1 MNMPE
6 VRGIAIE
13 ILAWM
18 YQWAVGLRPVARA
31 LAAADGGGRAALAH
45 SGAVCAAMGPTDALP

>member
-6 VRGIAIE
+6 VRGSATE

-18 YQWAVGLRPVARA
+18 YQWAAGLRPVARA
-31 LAAADGGGRAALAH
+31 LAAADAGVRAALAH
-45 SGAVCAAMGPTDALP
+45 AGAVSAAMGPTDALP

>member
-6 VRGIAIE
+6 VRGSATE

-31 LAAADGGGRAALAH
+31 LAAADAGVRAALAH
-45 SGAVCAAMGPTDALP
+45 AGADSAAMGPTDALP